1 MIIFDFTSCQTLV
14 MESGAEVSGDLTPH
28 LEYSPNIFSNSGDKN
43 FNLLVFLGEE
53 RKGEESSGNEYRR

>member
-1 MIIFDFTSCQTLV
+1 MMIFDFTSCQTLLL
-14 MESGAEVSGDLTPH
+14 ESGAEVSGDLTPH